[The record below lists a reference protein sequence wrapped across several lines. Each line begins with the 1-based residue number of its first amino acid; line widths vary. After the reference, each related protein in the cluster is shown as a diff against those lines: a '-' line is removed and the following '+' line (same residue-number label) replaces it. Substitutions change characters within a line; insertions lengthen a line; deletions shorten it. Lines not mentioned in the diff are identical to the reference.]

1 MIKRKCDI
9 LLQSVGSKKHF
20 NPLKF
25 YINFHE
31 YSQFLPPVYQT

>member
-9 LLQSVGSKKHF
+9 LQQFVGSKKHF

-31 YSQFLPPVYQT
+31 YSQFLPPVYQI